1 MSRIPVPSPPPA
13 TGVRRSARTCTAL
26 LMFAAAMITAAST
39 ATAAESTAGAEQL
52 YREHCA
58 NCHSL
63 NLRGSAH
70 GSTLAGD
77 TFLSKWRDQDAMS
90 LLAYLR
96 TNMPPG
102 NPGILSEAQQADIAA
117 YIIASNQDPSAA

>member
-1 MSRIPVPSPPPA
+1 
-13 TGVRRSARTCTAL
+13 
-26 LMFAAAMITAAST
+26 MFAAAMITAAST

-102 NPGILSEAQQADIAA
+102 NPGILDFQ
-117 YIIASNQDPSAA
+117 PFFG